1 MQTRILQT
9 NYSLILLFALIG
21 TLPIGGVNTVSVSN
35 DTLLPYQ
42 EVIDTLILDDTSINI
57 NIPID
62 TTTLSSS
69 TKEPEIKLD
78 SAMLKKIDNILTLH
92 AKQKNEYSTP
102 ARLDKTLQRLL
113 PKSNIEFSKEL
124 LYWINWRRG
133 ENTGITNQTYKDTAI
148 VDPMFLSYILKAK
161 VLPKDPL
168 PHYKLYEE
176 KKNGAYSTIYPNDT
190 TFLRAEFTKQAI
202 RDSAYRYLET
212 YSPGIIRYTA
222 NDFNTGKVETKIFE
236 KKTTPEE
243 GLKRAKSYTLE
254 QVKMNKFAPKRRYW
268 TTTMNSSFQFSQS
281 YISPNWHRGGVGT
294 TQLYSR
300 QYFTFNYARDKISL
314 FNEIEWT
321 IGFFKT
327 PNDSLRSFNFNNDN
341 LRIRYLLGH
350 QAFGNWK
357 YTIDATLQTPLFTKY
372 QENTTTK
379 SSGFLA
385 AYKLN
390 IGIGMTYSFAKTFT
404 SGRNINISITMSP
417 LSFEQQGSIVKAIL
431 AEKINTIGSDIQMNF
446 SSTIFKNVTIQS
458 WFHYNTNYHKVFAEM
473 NNTINFTINRFLSTT
488 LTANFRFDDTVAK
501 REDFK
506 THLQINELLSIGF
519 NYKW

>member
-1 MQTRILQT
+1 MITRILQT
-9 NYSLILLFALIG
+9 YYSLILLLTLIG
-21 TLPIGGVNTVSVSN
+21 TLPVGAANAVSVSN
-35 DTLLPYQ
+35 DTLLPQQ
-42 EVIDTLILDDTSINI
+42 EIIDTLIMDDTSINI

-69 TKEPEIKLD
+69 PSEPEITLD

-92 AKQKNEYSTP
+92 ARQENEYSTP
-102 ARLDKTLQRLL
+102 ARLDKALQQLL

-124 LYWINWRRG
+124 LYWINWRRD
-133 ENTGITNQTYKDTAI
+133 ENSGITNQTYKDTAI
-148 VDPMFLSYILKAK
+148 ANPMFLSYILKAK

-168 PHYKLYEE
+168 PHYKLYQE
-176 KKNGAYSTIYPNDT
+176 KKNGAYASIYPNDT
-190 TFLRAEFTKQAI
+190 TFLRSEFTKQAI
-202 RDSAYRYLET
+202 RDSAYRYIES
-212 YSPGIIRYTA
+212 YSPNIIRYTA
-222 NDFNTGKVETKIFE
+222 NDFKTDKVETKIFE

-243 GLKRAKSYTLE
+243 NLKTAKSYTLE

-268 TTTMNSSFQFSQS
+268 TTTMNSSLQFSQS
-281 YISPNWHRGGVGT
+281 YISPNWHQGGIGT
-294 TQLYSR
+294 IQLYSR

-321 IGFFKT
+321 IGFVKT
-327 PNDSLRSFNFNNDN
+327 PNDSLRSINFNNDN

-372 QENTTTK
+372 RENTTTK
-379 SSGFLA
+379 TSGFLS

-390 IGIGMTYSFAKTFT
+390 IGVGMTYSFSKSFA
-404 SGRNINISITMSP
+404 SGRNINISVTMSP
-417 LSFEQQGSIVKAIL
+417 LSFEQQGSIDKAIL
-431 AEKINTIGSDIQMNF
+431 AEKINTIGSDMQMNL
-446 SSTIFKNVTIQS
+446 SSVLFKNISIQS

-488 LTANFRFDDTVAK
+488 LTVKFRFDDLVPK

-519 NYKW
+519 NYNW

>member
-176 KKNGAYSTIYPNDT
+176 KKNGA
-190 TFLRAEFTKQAI
+190 
-202 RDSAYRYLET
+202 
-212 YSPGIIRYTA
+212 
-222 NDFNTGKVETKIFE
+222 
-236 KKTTPEE
+236 
-243 GLKRAKSYTLE
+243 
-254 QVKMNKFAPKRRYW
+254 
-268 TTTMNSSFQFSQS
+268 
-281 YISPNWHRGGVGT
+281 
-294 TQLYSR
+294 
-300 QYFTFNYARDKISL
+300 
-314 FNEIEWT
+314 
-321 IGFFKT
+321 
-327 PNDSLRSFNFNNDN
+327 
-341 LRIRYLLGH
+341 
-350 QAFGNWK
+350 
-357 YTIDATLQTPLFTKY
+357 
-372 QENTTTK
+372 
-379 SSGFLA
+379 
-385 AYKLN
+385 
-390 IGIGMTYSFAKTFT
+390 
-404 SGRNINISITMSP
+404 
-417 LSFEQQGSIVKAIL
+417 
-431 AEKINTIGSDIQMNF
+431 
-446 SSTIFKNVTIQS
+446 
-458 WFHYNTNYHKVFAEM
+458 
-473 NNTINFTINRFLSTT
+473 
-488 LTANFRFDDTVAK
+488 
-501 REDFK
+501 
-506 THLQINELLSIGF
+506 
-519 NYKW
+519 

>member
-1 MQTRILQT
+1 MITRILQT
-9 NYSLILLFALIG
+9 YYSLILLLTLIG
-21 TLPIGGVNTVSVSN
+21 TLPVGAANAVSVSN
-35 DTLLPYQ
+35 DTLLPQQ
-42 EVIDTLILDDTSINI
+42 EIIDTLIMDDTSINI

-69 TKEPEIKLD
+69 PSEPEITLD

-92 AKQKNEYSTP
+92 ARQENEYSTP
-102 ARLDKTLQRLL
+102 ARLDKALQQLL

-124 LYWINWRRG
+124 LYWINWRRD
-133 ENTGITNQTYKDTAI
+133 ENSGITNQTYKDTAI
-148 VDPMFLSYILKAK
+148 ANPMFLSYILKAK

-168 PHYKLYEE
+168 PHYKLYQE
-176 KKNGAYSTIYPNDT
+176 KKNGAYASIYPNDT
-190 TFLRAEFTKQAI
+190 TFLRSEFTKQAI
-202 RDSAYRYLET
+202 RDSAYRYIES
-212 YSPGIIRYTA
+212 YSPNIIRYTA
-222 NDFNTGKVETKIFE
+222 NDFKTDKVETKIFE

-243 GLKRAKSYTLE
+243 NLKTAKSYTLE

-268 TTTMNSSFQFSQS
+268 TTTMNSSLQFSQS
-281 YISPNWHRGGVGT
+281 YISPNWHQGGIGT
-294 TQLYSR
+294 IQLYSR

-321 IGFFKT
+321 IGFVKT
-327 PNDSLRSFNFNNDN
+327 PNDSLRSINFNNDN

-372 QENTTTK
+372 RENTTTK
-379 SSGFLA
+379 TSGFLS

-390 IGIGMTYSFAKTFT
+390 IGVGMTYSFSKSFA
-404 SGRNINISITMSP
+404 SGRNINISVTMSP
-417 LSFEQQGSIVKAIL
+417 LSFEQQGSIDKAIL
-431 AEKINTIGSDIQMNF
+431 AEKINTIGSDMQMNL
-446 SSTIFKNVTIQS
+446 SSVLFKNVSIQS

-488 LTANFRFDDTVAK
+488 LTVKFRFDDLVPK

-519 NYKW
+519 NYNW